1 MINMRTLLT
10 AVFLIT
16 LAVGSQA
23 DDLNGKVTG
32 TVDSHTVEVAVTCN
46 RQKLGSADWLTAYSE
61 PLLHS
66 RIEDR
71 NGDGIAISVS
81 SNGEQAV
88 FEVLVADQ
96 TYKFSAKKD
105 LKFSATGLEVQSTIR
120 RYEGK
125 GMDQK
130 VIGEYRVDLNLD
142 CP

>member
-1 MINMRTLLT
+1 MRTLST
-10 AVFLIT
+10 AVFLMI
-16 LAVGSQA
+16 LATGSQA
-23 DDLNGKVTG
+23 DDLNGKLTG
-32 TVDSHTVEVAVTCN
+32 IIDSHAVEVAVTCSREKIGN
-46 RQKLGSADWLTAYSE
+46 ADWLTAYSE

-88 FEVLVADQ
+88 FEVLVTDQ
-96 TYKFSAKKD
+96 TYKFSVKKD

-130 VIGEYRVDLNLD
+130 VIGEYGVDLNLD
-142 CP
+142 CPQ